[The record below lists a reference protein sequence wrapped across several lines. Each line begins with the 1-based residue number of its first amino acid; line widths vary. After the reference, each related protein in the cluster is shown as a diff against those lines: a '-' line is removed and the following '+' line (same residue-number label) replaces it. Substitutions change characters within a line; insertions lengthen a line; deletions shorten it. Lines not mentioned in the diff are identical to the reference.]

1 MKNIQAK
8 TFILLGA
15 TALTLSG
22 CGSSATSSSTDELE
36 AKVYYDVYVPL
47 EDKPQ
52 SYICK
57 EESIGDEN
65 NATLSTM
72 YRLNALEGEEACE
85 SYAQTW
91 LENFNHED
99 KPTINPEEQQAGLD
113 YINLI
118 REHIGLPKFKHNK
131 ELEEANRL
139 HALYLKDVYDTFGV
153 NMTHYEDNASYPSEY
168 YRGDSGTD
176 RAIASHY
183 SPTYWAGGDIS
194 YFVNSSIESIDYL
207 LTGIYHRQ
215 ALLWNWIDDIG
226 IGVGKGEESGFHAE
240 GQFFGI
246 KDDNRIGFLQTISP
260 TMICFPFELQGG
272 VRREFDGR
280 ETPNPLPDISG
291 WTGNP
296 ISVTFNHYK
305 VRSVEMTSFKLYKV
319 ENYNDET
326 ESGDETEITNTRI
339 LTEATDP
346 AERFGR
352 YDFALFPLDVL
363 ESQTLY
369 KASFCWNEATWNE
382 TTWTEDV
389 EAKCKEWL
397 FQTRE

>member
-8 TFILLGA
+8 SLILLGA
-15 TALTLSG
+15 TALTLLG
-22 CGSSATSSSTDELE
+22 CGGGSTTPTTTITTETE
-36 AKVYYDVYVPL
+36 TEPYYNVYVPL

-57 EESIGDEN
+57 VASSDDEN

-72 YRLNALEGEEACE
+72 YRLYSIDGEEACE

-99 KPTINPEEQQAGLD
+99 EPTINPEEQQAGLD
-113 YINLI
+113 YINTI
-118 REHIGLPKFKHNK
+118 RGYIGLPKFKHNK

-176 RAIASHY
+176 RAIASNY
-183 SPTYWAGGDIS
+183 SPAYWAGEDIS
-194 YFVNSSIESIDYL
+194 FGSDTSTESIDYL
-207 LTGIYHRQ
+207 LTLIYHRN
-215 ALLWNWIDDIG
+215 ALLWNWVDDIG

-240 GQFFGI
+240 GQLFGI
-246 KDDNRIGFLQTISP
+246 KYDNRIGFLQSISP
-260 TMICFPFELQGG
+260 AMVCFPFELQGG
-272 VRREFDGR
+272 VRREYNGG
-280 ETPNPLPDISG
+280 ETPSPLPDISG
-291 WTGNP
+291 WVGNP
-296 ISVTFNHYK
+296 ISVAFNSYK
-305 VRSVEMTSFKLYKV
+305 VGSVEMTSFKLYKV

-339 LTEATDP
+339 LTKETDP
-346 AERFGR
+346 AERFSGFE
-352 YDFALFPLDVL
+352 FALFPLDVL
-363 ESQTLY
+363 ESQTIY
-369 KASFCWNEATWNE
+369 KVSFCWNETAFSGE
-382 TTWTEDV
+382 V
-389 EAKCKEWL
+389 EGKCKEWL